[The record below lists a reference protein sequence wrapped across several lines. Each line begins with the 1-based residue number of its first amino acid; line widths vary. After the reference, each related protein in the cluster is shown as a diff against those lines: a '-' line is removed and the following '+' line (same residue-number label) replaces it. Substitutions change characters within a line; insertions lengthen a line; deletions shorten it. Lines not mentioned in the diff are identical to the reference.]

1 MDSWR
6 NTHGEKWARIED
18 RLHQKKNYNV
28 LLDEDDCTLFWG
40 LGVEEHTRPTE
51 FPCEKTIALC
61 FGGGGAYKTYR
72 VSLRKNTPEL
82 IKKLL
87 ILTLAR

>member
-51 FPCEKTIALC
+51 FPCET
-61 FGGGGAYKTYR
+61 
-72 VSLRKNTPEL
+72 NTPEL
-82 IKKLL
+82 IENC
-87 ILTLAR
+87 